1 MTKDDCKGLSALICA
16 LLPKLPLIRAAA
28 SGQKLASEDDDGN
41 ETSAL
46 VPDAVAAK
54 AFEDCERRIDAW
66 LAGRQNRPTRET
78 LKTLEKSERMKER
91 GTAQVAAM
99 NAAKAKSGNKGG
111 RPKKVKP

>member
-1 MTKDDCKGLSALICA
+1 MTKDDYKGLSALICA

-28 SGQKLASEDDDGN
+28 SGQTLVSEDHDGN
-41 ETSAL
+41 EVQAL

-54 AFEDCERRIDAW
+54 AFTDCERRIDEW
-66 LAGRQNRPTRET
+66 LASRQNRPTRET

-91 GTAQVAAM
+91 GAAQVAAM